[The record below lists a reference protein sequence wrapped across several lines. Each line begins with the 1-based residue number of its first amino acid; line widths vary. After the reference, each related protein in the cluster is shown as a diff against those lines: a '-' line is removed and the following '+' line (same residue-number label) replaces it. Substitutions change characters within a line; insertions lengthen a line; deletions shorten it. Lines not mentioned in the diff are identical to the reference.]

1 MTCGVIFK
9 EDGINENLIQLI
21 EDDISSRAKEFIKRG
36 TFTRYNQELLAL
48 SIIKETRMKYNL
60 EGWNK
65 YLEKITGYSQ
75 KEIAEIQEKKP

>member
-1 MTCGVIFK
+1 
-9 EDGINENLIQLI
+9 LI

-65 YLEKITGYSQ
+65 NLEKITGYS
-75 KEIAEIQEKKP
+75 